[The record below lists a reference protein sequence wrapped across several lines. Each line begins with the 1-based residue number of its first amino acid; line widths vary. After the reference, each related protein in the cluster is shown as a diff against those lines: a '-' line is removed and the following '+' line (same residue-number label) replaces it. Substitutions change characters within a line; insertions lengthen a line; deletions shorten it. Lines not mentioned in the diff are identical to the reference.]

1 MTTLSMIGPSLLP
14 QASRH
19 AAPVRAAGR
28 LYRIL
33 VRRREPVVTRVAVRM
48 ARLARL
54 GGSRRPGLVPDR
66 SEGVRPTEAD
76 AAEENARQMDGG
88 GEDSGSGTFVAGG
101 GRSTTGVTPTES
113 ATEVSATN
121 AEDRRGPVLLE
132 GGSDMAVEVVDLV
145 KRYPKAPMDSL
156 AGVTFQVRRGEVF
169 GFLGPNGA
177 GKTTTIGILTTRIR
191 PTRGR
196 ATVAG
201 VDVVADPVGARRV
214 LGVVPQMNNLDRSL
228 SVRQNLLFH
237 ASYHGVPRAQRTV
250 LADQLLEQFGLADRS
265 NGRPDD
271 FSGGQIQRM
280 MIARAL
286 MHSPAVLF
294 LDEPSTGLDP
304 AARLFL
310 GETVAELKASGTT
323 VVITTHDMDE
333 AATLSDRVAI
343 IDHGTL
349 LALDTPVA
357 LVRGMTGERT
367 LDCTIEAGSG
377 TDAAVVEASI
387 STLDGVSQIERLAEP
402 GGSNWRL
409 RIYVKGEAAS
419 FVAPVAQAIGD
430 SGGRLADVRLGEP
443 NLEDVFIHLTGRAL
457 R

>member
-1 MTTLSMIGPSLLP
+1 MNVGAHDRT
-14 QASRH
+14 ASAVLGSR
-19 AAPVRAAGR
+19 
-28 LYRIL
+28 
-33 VRRREPVVTRVAVRM
+33 PVV
-48 ARLARL
+48 
-54 GGSRRPGLVPDR
+54 G
-66 SEGVRPTEAD
+66 
-76 AAEENARQMDGG
+76 DG
-88 GEDSGSGTFVAGG
+88 
-101 GRSTTGVTPTES
+101 PH
-113 ATEVSATN
+113 
-121 AEDRRGPVLLE
+121 
-132 GGSDMAVEVVDLV
+132 AVEVADLV
-145 KRYPKAPMDSL
+145 KRYPKAPVDSL
-156 AGVTFQVRRGEVF
+156 AGVSFQVRRGEVF

-196 ATVAG
+196 ALVAG

-214 LGVVPQMNNLDRSL
+214 LGVVPQQNNLDRSL

-237 ASYHGVPRAQRTV
+237 ASYHGVPRGRRQQ
-250 LADQLLEQFGLADRS
+250 LADELLEQFGLADRPG
-265 NGRPDD
+265 GRPDD

-286 MHSPAVLF
+286 MHAPAVLF

-310 GETVAELKASGTT
+310 WEKVADLRAGGTT

-349 LALDTPVA
+349 LALDTPEA

-367 LDCTIEAGSG
+367 LDCTIERGPGSDSAAIG
-377 TDAAVVEASI
+377 AAVGA
-387 STLDGVSQIERLAEP
+387 LPGVSQIESLDDP
-402 GGSNWRL
+402 GGNALRL
-409 RIYVKGEAAS
+409 RVYVEGEAAT
-419 FVAPVAQAIGD
+419 FVAPVAQSISG
-430 SGGRLADVRLGEP
+430 SGGRLTDARLGEP

>member
-1 MTTLSMIGPSLLP
+1 MDRGD
-14 QASRH
+14 
-19 AAPVRAAGR
+19 
-28 LYRIL
+28 
-33 VRRREPVVTRVAVRM
+33 
-48 ARLARL
+48 
-54 GGSRRPGLVPDR
+54 PDR
-66 SEGVRPTEAD
+66 
-76 AAEENARQMDGG
+76 
-88 GEDSGSGTFVAGG
+88 
-101 GRSTTGVTPTES
+101 TGV
-113 ATEVSATN
+113 
-121 AEDRRGPVLLE
+121 GPVAT
-132 GGSDMAVEVVDLV
+132 GPPRSSVSSAGAGPAVPVPVDGPHAVEVADLY
-145 KRYPKAPMDSL
+145 KRYPKAPVDSL
-156 AGVTFQVRRGEVF
+156 AGVSFQVRRGEVF

-191 PTRGR
+191 PTGGR
-196 ATVAG
+196 AMVAG

-214 LGVVPQMNNLDRSL
+214 LGVVPQQNNLDRSL

-237 ASYHGVPRAQRTV
+237 ASYHGVPRGRRKQ
-250 LADQLLEQFGLADRS
+250 LADDLLGQFGLDARPG
-265 NGRPDD
+265 GRPDD

-310 GETVAELKASGTT
+310 WAKVAELKAGGTT

-349 LALDTPVA
+349 LALDTPTA

-367 LDCTIEAGSG
+367 LDCTIEPGDG
-377 TDAAVVEASI
+377 TDQADQASLDAAVGAVH
-387 STLDGVSQIERLAEP
+387 GVSSTERLEDP
-402 GGSNWRL
+402 GGTSWRL
-409 RIYVKGEAAS
+409 RIYVEGEAAS
-419 FVAPVAQAIGD
+419 FVAPVAQAISD
-430 SGGRLADVRLGEP
+430 SGARLTDARLGEP
-443 NLEDVFIHLTGRAL
+443 NLEDVFITLTGRAL

>member
-1 MTTLSMIGPSLLP
+1 MSGD
-14 QASRH
+14 
-19 AAPVRAAGR
+19 
-28 LYRIL
+28 
-33 VRRREPVVTRVAVRM
+33 TR
-48 ARLARL
+48 
-54 GGSRRPGLVPDR
+54 
-66 SEGVRPTEAD
+66 
-76 AAEENARQMDGG
+76 
-88 GEDSGSGTFVAGG
+88 
-101 GRSTTGVTPTES
+101 
-113 ATEVSATN
+113 
-121 AEDRRGPVLLE
+121 
-132 GGSDMAVEVVDLV
+132 AVEVVDLV
-145 KRYPKAPMDSL
+145 KRYPRAPADSL
-156 AGVTFQVRRGEVF
+156 AGVTFEVRRGEVF

-191 PTRGR
+191 PTRGH
-196 ATVAG
+196 AAVAG
-201 VDVVADPVGARRV
+201 VDVVVDPVGARRV
-214 LGVVPQMNNLDRSL
+214 LGVVPQQNNLDRSL

-237 ASYHGVPRAQRTV
+237 ASYHGVPKARRVA
-250 LADQLLEQFGLADRS
+250 LADQLLDQFGLADRPG
-265 NGRPDD
+265 GRPDD

-310 GETVAELKASGTT
+310 WEKVAELKAGGTT

-349 LALDTPVA
+349 LALDTPAA

-367 LDCTIEAGSG
+367 LDCAVTHGPETDTTAIGVAVAGL
-377 TDAAVVEASI
+377 DKVAQVEPVVE
-387 STLDGVSQIERLAEP
+387 P
-402 GGSNWRL
+402 GARGGRL
-409 RIYVKGEAAS
+409 RIYVEGEAAA
-419 FVAPVAQAIGD
+419 FVAPVAQAVERA
-430 SGGRLADVRLGEP
+430 GGRLTDIRLGEP